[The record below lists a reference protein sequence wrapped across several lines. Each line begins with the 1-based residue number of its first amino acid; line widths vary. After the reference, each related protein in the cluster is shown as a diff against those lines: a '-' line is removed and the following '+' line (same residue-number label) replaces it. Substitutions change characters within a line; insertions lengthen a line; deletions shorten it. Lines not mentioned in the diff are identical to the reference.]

1 MHGQSVN
8 WWIMIYSQFTE
19 YQSITLSKAVEILS
33 NPIFLRVLRIEIM
46 TVQDILRSIPSP
58 GVALKNLQSVKGVS
72 RSSRSSLKPQTPPPD
87 MFMQDNEIEIKQP
100 K

>member
-1 MHGQSVN
+1 MHGYSVN

-19 YQSITLSKAVEILS
+19 YQSITLSKAVEIL

-72 RSSRSSLKPQTPPPD
+72 RSSRSRISFKPLPQICSCKIMKLK
-87 MFMQDNEIEIKQP
+87 
-100 K
+100 

>member
-19 YQSITLSKAVEILS
+19 YQCITLSKAVEILS

-72 RSSRSSLKPQTPPPD
+72 RSSRIRISFKPLPQICSCKIMKLK
-87 MFMQDNEIEIKQP
+87 
-100 K
+100 

>member
-8 WWIMIYSQFTE
+8 WWILIFSQFTE

-58 GVALKNLQSVKGVS
+58 GVELKNLQSVKGCPD
-72 RSSRSSLKPQTPPPD
+72 PQGLG
-87 MFMQDNEIEIKQP
+87 
-100 K
+100 